1 VFEPMKVICDPGSV
15 LACSP
20 EAPNAQCMQ
29 SFFIAFAATQLA
41 VPKFLY
47 SVGEHQRATDIIAG
61 WYNMVATFIYGGIT
75 QHGELVGN
83 LCADINGMGGAARS
97 NRDGE
102 HAIAPIF
109 ATMADIGE
117 HELIEEE
124 IPMMKFVANKL
135 TRDAQGFGKYRGGMG
150 HQQIATFK
158 DSDMW
163 GYMTCCVGAKFPSTH
178 GIFGG
183 YGPPAYP
190 LCKIKNV
197 DVFKEMSDER
207 ELLRYSIEE
216 LMNDRPFP
224 NATYTTHHMGMVFE
238 LAKRGELYMITQG
251 AGGGYGDLL
260 ERDPELV
267 AADYRD
273 DLISLRTV
281 NDIYRVVLD
290 PETGVVDAEA
300 TAAARDAER
309 RARLERGKPY
319 AEFVAQWETEL
330 PPADV
335 PYFGSWNDR
344 RVLHRGSQEDTCSA
358 DAIIPAMMPD
368 PKDVR
373 IAQLEAKLAQLQA

>member
-1 VFEPMKVICDPGSV
+1 
-15 LACSP
+15 
-20 EAPNAQCMQ
+20 
-29 SFFIAFAATQLA
+29 
-41 VPKFLY
+41 VPKFLF
-47 SVGEHQRATDIIAG
+47 SVGEKERATDIIAG
-61 WYNMVATFIYGGIT
+61 WFNMVATFIYGGIT

-109 ATMADIGE
+109 ASMADIGE

-135 TRDAQGFGKYRGGMG
+135 MKDNQGFGKYRGGMG

-163 GYMTCCVGAKFPSTH
+163 GFMTCCVGAKFPSTA

-183 YGPPAYP
+183 YGPPSYP

-197 DVFKEMSDER
+197 DVFKEMDDHR
-207 ELLRYSIEE
+207 ELLRWSIEE

-224 NATYTTHHMGMVFE
+224 NATYTTHHMGMLFE
-238 LAKRGELYMITQG
+238 LANRGELYMITQG
-251 AGGGYGDLL
+251 AGGGYGDVL
-260 ERDPELV
+260 ERDPALV

-273 DLISLRTV
+273 NLISLETAR
-281 NDIYRVVLD
+281 NIYRVLLD

-300 TAAARDAER
+300 TAATRDAER
-309 RARLERGKPY
+309 RGRLERGKPY
-319 AEFVAQWETEL
+319 AEFVAGWESDL

-335 PYFGSWNDR
+335 PYYGSWNDR
-344 RVLHRGSQEDTCSA
+344 SVLYLGNQQTTCPA
-358 DAIIPAMMPD
+358 DAIAPVFMPD

-373 IAQLEAKLAQLQA
+373 IAQLEAKIAALQA